1 MEQTTNRCEKN
12 LHEQLSYVQEKCK
25 TSFTCTT
32 KLVDLLNLPKQ
43 FVKISSHDKNI
54 FLYVCACIFT
64 YMCIC
69 IRICWYVDMNVCVY
83 MRVYVCIFVCMCFRT
98 TFMCVCVCICLCMYV
113 CIMNYIAYN

>member
-64 YMCIC
+64 YMYTYMLVCGYECVRIYACVCMYIC
-69 IRICWYVDMNVCVY
+69 VYVFSYYIHVCVCMY
-83 MRVYVCIFVCMCFRT
+83 MFVYVCMYYELH
-98 TFMCVCVCICLCMYV
+98 CI
-113 CIMNYIAYN
+113 